1 MLTFYHAPETRSGRT
16 MWLLEESGLPFE
28 TRYVTIEHMDG
39 RGSIDPANVH
49 PDGRVPAIV
58 RDGVLI
64 TESYAIAVYVSDL
77 ATDAGLGA
85 PTGSA
90 ERGPFLAWLMWLAT
104 EMEPVIFARLYGGG
118 GGDPRAERNYD
129 QVIRRLET
137 ALASGPYLMGERF
150 TAVDVMAG
158 ATVGWARQAFPESA
172 AIDAWLARIGDRP
185 ANQRACAN
193 DTAPVAA

>member
-16 MWLLEESGLPFE
+16 MWLMEESGLPFE

-39 RGSIDPANVH
+39 RGGLDPANVH
-49 PDGRVPAIV
+49 PDGRVPAIMHN
-58 RDGVLI
+58 GVLI

-77 ATDAGLGA
+77 ATESGLGA
-85 PTGSA
+85 PIGSA

-118 GGDPRAERNYD
+118 GDPRAERNYG
-129 QVIRRLET
+129 QVVRRLET
-137 ALASGPYLMGERF
+137 ALANGPYLMGDRF

-158 ATVGWARQAFPESA
+158 STVAWARHAFPESP

-185 ANQRACAN
+185 AALAARAKDAE
-193 DTAPVAA
+193 PVAA

>member
-1 MLTFYHAPETRSGRT
+1 MLTFYHSPQTRSGRT

-28 TRYVTIEHMDG
+28 TRYVTIEHIDG
-39 RGSIDPANVH
+39 RGGIDPANVH

-58 RDGVLI
+58 HDDVLI

-77 ATDAGLGA
+77 APQSGLGA
-85 PTGSA
+85 PAGST

-118 GGDPRAERNYD
+118 GDPRAERNYN
-129 QVIRRLET
+129 QMIRRLET
-137 ALASGPYLMGERF
+137 ALASGPYLMGDRF

-158 ATVGWARQAFPESA
+158 ATIGWARHAFPESA

-193 DTAPVAA
+193 DAELVAA

>member
-1 MLTFYHAPETRSGRT
+1 MLTFYHSPQTRSGRT

-28 TRYVTIEHMDG
+28 TRYVTIAQMDG
-39 RGSIDPANVH
+39 SGAIDPANPH

-58 RDGVLI
+58 HDRVLI
-64 TESYAIAVYVSDL
+64 SESYAIAIYICDL
-77 ATDAGLGA
+77 AAKAGLGA
-85 PTGSA
+85 PEGSA

-118 GGDPRAERNYD
+118 GDLRAERNYD
-129 QVIRRLET
+129 QVIRRIEN
-137 ALASGPYLMGERF
+137 ALAKGPYLMGERF

-158 ATVGWARQAFPESA
+158 ATIGWARHAFPESA
-172 AIDAWLARIGDRP
+172 AIDAWLARIGERP

-193 DTAPVAA
+193 DAELVPA

>member
-39 RGSIDPANVH
+39 RGSIDPSNVH

-58 RDGVLI
+58 HDGVLI

-77 ATDAGLGA
+77 AADSGLGA
-85 PTGSA
+85 PAGSV

-104 EMEPVIFARLYGGG
+104 EMEPVIFARLYGG

-137 ALASGPYLMGERF
+137 ALASGPYLMGDRF

-172 AIDAWLARIGDRP
+172 AIDAWLARIGDRS

-193 DTAPVAA
+193 DAAPVAA

>member
-1 MLTFYHAPETRSGRT
+1 MLTFYHSPETRSGRT
-16 MWLLEESGLPFE
+16 MWLLQESGLQFE

-39 RGSIDPANVH
+39 RGGIDPANVH

-58 RDGVLI
+58 HDGVLI

-77 ATDAGLGA
+77 AADSGLGA
-85 PTGSA
+85 PADSA
-90 ERGPFLAWLMWLAT
+90 ERGPFLSWLMWLAT

-118 GGDPRAERNYD
+118 GDPRAERNYN

-137 ALASGPYLMGERF
+137 ALAGGPYLMGDRF

-158 ATVGWARQAFPESA
+158 ATIGWARQAFPESA

-193 DTAPVAA
+193 DAGLVAA